1 MWLTKALALMGDL
14 VNVDLGTKD
23 SPKWFKQ
30 AIEISISQFLWKV
43 VDEQVAALR
52 PLLLGRRLLG

>member
-14 VNVDLGTKD
+14 VNVDLGTND

-30 AIEISISQFLWKV
+30 VIEISISQILWKV

-52 PLLLGRRLLG
+52 PLLLGCLQL

>member
-14 VNVDLGTKD
+14 VNVDLGTND

-30 AIEISISQFLWKV
+30 VIEISISQILWKV

>member
-30 AIEISISQFLWKV
+30 VIEISISQTLWKV